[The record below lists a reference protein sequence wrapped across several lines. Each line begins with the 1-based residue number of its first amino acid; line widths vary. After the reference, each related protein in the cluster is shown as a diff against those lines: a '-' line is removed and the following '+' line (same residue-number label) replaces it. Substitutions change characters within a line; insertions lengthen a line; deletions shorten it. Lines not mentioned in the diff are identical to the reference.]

1 MHTTVCIWS
10 CSVVWH
16 PDHDILQLNHKR
28 VSRYIYFIPNY
39 FLQQYF
45 VCFVCL
51 FFLFL
56 LFLLHLHLLRVL
68 SLYGGNY
75 FSPRNTFT
83 VHLKILLVP
92 LSIFVDGGYSVLS
105 LLHFIFTRHICAGVP
120 ILRMFLSMGELLR
133 QEVLVVFFSS
143 PV

>member
-1 MHTTVCIWS
+1 MTFCNLIIKECPGIYTLSQTTS
-10 CSVVWH
+10 FSN
-16 PDHDILQLNHKR
+16 ILY
-28 VSRYIYFIPNY
+28 VF
-39 FLQQYF
+39 
-45 VCFVCL
+45 

-56 LFLLHLHLLRVL
+56 LFLLHLHVLRVL
-68 SLYGGNY
+68 SSYGGNY

-105 LLHFIFTRHICAGVP
+105 LLHFIFTRHICASVP
-120 ILRMFLSMGELLR
+120 ILRMFLRMGELLR